1 MALKLSFFGVLIIFL
16 RMYLVVFFTR
26 VGIFLK
32 GVILLTMASEH
43 RLDTSIY
50 LLQNCLVS
58 LEDAVSEI
66 QKQTKSVGVLQ
77 KTLESKML
85 FDVLPER
92 LILQRPL
99 KIRKMVKPILEKD
112 NKVLGGM
119 VEKCKKKKLVLEQ
132 QQKILKLKWETI
144 NSYKS

>member
-16 RMYLVVFFTR
+16 RMYLVVFFT
-26 VGIFLK
+26 K
-32 GVILLTMASEH
+32 GWCLFRVILLTMASEH

-112 NKVLGGM
+112 NKVLDGM

>member
-16 RMYLVVFFTR
+16 RMYLVVFFT
-26 VGIFLK
+26 K
-32 GVILLTMASEH
+32 GWCLFRVILLTMASEH

>member
-1 MALKLSFFGVLIIFL
+1 MALKLSFFRVLIIFL
-16 RMYLVVFFTR
+16 RMYLVVFFT
-26 VGIFLK
+26 K
-32 GVILLTMASEH
+32 GWCLFRVILLTMASEH

>member
-1 MALKLSFFGVLIIFL
+1 
-16 RMYLVVFFTR
+16 
-26 VGIFLK
+26 
-32 GVILLTMASEH
+32 MASEH

-58 LEDAVSEI
+58 LEEAVSEI

-112 NKVLGGM
+112 NKVLDGM